1 MREDILNSLDSPKQL
16 EKLYRSNKKLF
27 RQEFNSL
34 FPHFQDNTLAEFWKE
49 RLNYEQTEISWGT
62 NSELI
67 FVIVASLIAGV
78 IAKLPEIFE
87 IAEEFFYPR
96 NLGFILFPP
105 LTLYFG
111 WKNKL
116 KPRLIITLSLAF
128 VAALVFI
135 NGLPNDSDNQT
146 LVLACIHL
154 PLVLWSFLGIAFI
167 RGKTDNFE
175 KRLAFLSY
183 NGDLVVITTLVLIA
197 GMLLTGIT
205 IGLFSLIDFGIGE
218 FYLNYIVIV
227 GLASSPIVG
236 TYITQTNPQLVNKVS
251 PVIAKIFSPLVLVTL
266 IIYLTAIIISGQDP
280 YNDREFLLI
289 FNALLI
295 GVMAIILFSLVGTPT
310 TAESQTGTMIIFLLS
325 ITTIIVSTIAL
336 SAIFSRIM
344 EYGITPNRM
353 AVLGGNTLILSN
365 LLIVAYQLWKAL
377 RKSSTIEEVKTSIVA
392 FLPLYVAW
400 AVVITFIFPLV
411 FKGA

>member
-1 MREDILNSLDSPKQL
+1 M
-16 EKLYRSNKKLF
+16 
-27 RQEFNSL
+27 
-34 FPHFQDNTLAEFWKE
+34 
-49 RLNYEQTEISWGT
+49 
-62 NSELI
+62 
-67 FVIVASLIAGV
+67 
-78 IAKLPEIFE
+78 
-87 IAEEFFYPR
+87 
-96 NLGFILFPP
+96 
-105 LTLYFG
+105 
-111 WKNKL
+111 
-116 KPRLIITLSLAF
+116 
-128 VAALVFI
+128 AALVFI

>member
-227 GLASSPIVG
+227 GLASSPIG
-236 TYITQTNPQLVNKVS
+236 EP
-251 PVIAKIFSPLVLVTL
+251 TL
-266 IIYLTAIIISGQDP
+266 P
-280 YNDREFLLI
+280 K
-289 FNALLI
+289 
-295 GVMAIILFSLVGTPT
+295 PT
-310 TAESQTGTMIIFLLS
+310 L
-325 ITTIIVSTIAL
+325 
-336 SAIFSRIM
+336 
-344 EYGITPNRM
+344 N
-353 AVLGGNTLILSN
+353 
-365 LLIVAYQLWKAL
+365 W
-377 RKSSTIEEVKTSIVA
+377 
-392 FLPLYVAW
+392 
-400 AVVITFIFPLV
+400 
-411 FKGA
+411 

>member
-1 MREDILNSLDSPKQL
+1 M
-16 EKLYRSNKKLF
+16 
-27 RQEFNSL
+27 
-34 FPHFQDNTLAEFWKE
+34 
-49 RLNYEQTEISWGT
+49 
-62 NSELI
+62 
-67 FVIVASLIAGV
+67 
-78 IAKLPEIFE
+78 
-87 IAEEFFYPR
+87 
-96 NLGFILFPP
+96 
-105 LTLYFG
+105 
-111 WKNKL
+111 
-116 KPRLIITLSLAF
+116 
-128 VAALVFI
+128 
-135 NGLPNDSDNQT
+135 
-146 LVLACIHL
+146 
-154 PLVLWSFLGIAFI
+154 
-167 RGKTDNFE
+167 
-175 KRLAFLSY
+175 
-183 NGDLVVITTLVLIA
+183 
-197 GMLLTGIT
+197 
-205 IGLFSLIDFGIGE
+205 
-218 FYLNYIVIV
+218 
-227 GLASSPIVG
+227 
-236 TYITQTNPQLVNKVS
+236 
-251 PVIAKIFSPLVLVTL
+251 VLVTL

-353 AVLGGNTLILSN
+353 AVMGGNTLILSN